1 MMPFFNDIKFFWRR
15 LPYKVNGYFLKK
27 NLKKAEFQKDVSKMH
42 QKKGL
47 GAHAPLVGKNDIFCS
62 TPLIN
67 KVKTEGLSSLCL
79 H

>member
-1 MMPFFNDIKFFWRR
+1 MMPFFMSWKFFCRR
-15 LPYKVNGYFLKK
+15 SAYKVNVYFFKK
-27 NLKKAEFQKDVSKMH
+27 NPKKAEFQKDVSKMH

-47 GAHAPLVGKNDIFCS
+47 GAHAPLVEKNDIFCS

-67 KVKTEGLSSLCL
+67 KVKTEGLWSVCL